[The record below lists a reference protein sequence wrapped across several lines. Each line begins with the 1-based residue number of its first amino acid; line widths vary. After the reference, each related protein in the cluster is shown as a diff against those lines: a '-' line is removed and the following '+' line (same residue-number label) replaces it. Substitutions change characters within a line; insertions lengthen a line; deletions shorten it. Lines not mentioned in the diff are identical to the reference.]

1 MSQNIVSLNLT
12 ADQLA
17 AVDAALTELETQ
29 LSGLIALPP
38 AQKRG
43 LRKMGERS
51 EAFCRQALHVLE
63 QNPQLV
69 PANVLAADAIGDLAA
84 IDTLRPRMLRLG
96 RLSERASDTNIAL
109 GSDVM
114 TTALQVY
121 GQLKL
126 TGSGEGL
133 EAVRRDLGTRFVR
146 GPKVAPLKAA

>member
-1 MSQNIVSLNLT
+1 MSQNLVTLNLT
-12 ADQLA
+12 DAQLA

-29 LSGLIALPP
+29 LVGLIALPP
-38 AQKRG
+38 GQKRG

-51 EAFCRQALHVLE
+51 EAFCRQALTVLE

-84 IDTLRPRMLRLG
+84 IDKLRPRMLRLG
-96 RLSERASDTNIAL
+96 RLSERASDTTIAL

-121 GQLKL
+121 GQIKL

-133 EAVRRDLGTRFVR
+133 AAARRDLGTRFPR
-146 GPKVAPLKAA
+146 GPRQVPPKAA

>member
-1 MSQNIVSLNLT
+1 MSQNIVTLNLT
-12 ADQLA
+12 EAQLS

-29 LSGLIALPP
+29 LSGLIALPV

-51 EAFCRQALHVLE
+51 EAFCRQALTVLG

-84 IDTLRPRMLRLG
+84 IDKLRPRMLRLG
-96 RLSERASDTNIAL
+96 RLSERASDTTIAL

-121 GQLKL
+121 AQIKL
-126 TGSGEGL
+126 SGSGEGL
-133 EAVRRDLGTRFVR
+133 AAARRDLGTRFVR
-146 GPKVAPLKAA
+146 GPKMAQPKAA